1 MRIGIIFTAD
11 IRLAGTTVRFE
22 RYREG
27 FRRLGH
33 DSVIVC
39 TEEAAIGF
47 PWADVQVPNL
57 TVLRDPELWSSLRLD
72 TALVLTW
79 LGMPDVLNAIRPHV
93 RYLVSLSD
101 SDGVVGIRVF
111 PRQLLGRMLVQ
122 QPHLLNRLRAAGWW
136 FRQYLWAFKREDE
149 PVRTSACLADRI
161 VFYSPRAG
169 KNMQAFFDYHQEP
182 SLGERLLIAPYP
194 LDNTF
199 VNAPMPAQRENQIV
213 AIGRWD
219 DPQKDARLLSRAVAR
234 YLRAGG
240 RWKLALVGS
249 NGEKPFRPLISSYPQ
264 LVEYRGVVPQ
274 VEVADLLG
282 RSRILLSTSRWESGP
297 IVASEALVRGCS
309 VIGPDSVPS
318 FSQFCRD
325 GCGTPFAARTPRAV
339 ATALT
344 EETQAWDAGRRDPE
358 RIAGRWR
365 EYFTP
370 EAICRCILE
379 GQPCGSRMADL
390 VHA

>member
-11 IRLAGTTVRFE
+11 IRLTSTTVRFE

-33 DSVIVC
+33 DPVIVC

-57 TVLRDPELWSSLRLD
+57 TALRDPELWSSLRLD

-79 LGMPDVLNAIRPHV
+79 LGMPDVMSAIRAHV

-101 SDGVVGIRVF
+101 SDGVVGVRVF
-111 PRQLLGRMLVQ
+111 PRQLLARMLVQ
-122 QPHLLNRLRAAGWW
+122 QPQLLNRLRAAGWW
-136 FRQYLWAFKREDE
+136 FRQYLWAFKHEDE
-149 PVRTSACLADRI
+149 PVRTSARLADRI
-161 VFYSPRAG
+161 VCYSPQAG
-169 KNMQAFFDYHQEP
+169 RYLQAFFDYHQEP
-182 SLGERLLIAPYP
+182 SLGERVLIAPYP
-194 LDNTF
+194 LDDTF
-199 VNAPMPAQRENQIV
+199 LDAPMPTKRENHIV

-219 DPQKDARLLSRAVAR
+219 DPQKDACLLSRAIAR

-240 RWKLALVGS
+240 SWKFVLIGS
-249 NGEKPFRPLISSYPQ
+249 NGEKPFRPLISAYPQ
-264 LVEYRGVVPQ
+264 VVEYRGVVPQ
-274 VEVADLLG
+274 AEVADLLG
-282 RSRILLSTSRWESGP
+282 RSQILLSTSRWESGP

-309 VIGPDSVPS
+309 VIGPYSVPS
-318 FSQFCRD
+318 FCQFCRN
-325 GCGTPFAARTPRAV
+325 GCGTSFADRAPQAV
-339 ATALT
+339 VTALT
-344 EETQAWDAGRRDPE
+344 DEIKAWEAGRRDPA
-358 RIAGRWR
+358 RIAARWK

-370 EAICRCILE
+370 EVVCRRILD
-379 GQPCGSRMADL
+379 GQPCDSRIADL